1 MDKPL
6 EPQDLRY
13 LAAADG
19 WLKLGNHLEA
29 NAALENIA
37 AEHRAHPVV
46 LETRWRVYAKAK
58 TWDGA
63 LGARLA

>member
-1 MDKPL
+1 MEGL
-6 EPQDLRY
+6 EVHDQRHLE
-13 LAAADG
+13 AAQG
-19 WLKLGNHLEA
+19 WVELGNHLEA
-29 NAALENIA
+29 NAELENIA

-58 TWDGA
+58 KWDGA